1 MTFLDDGDAS
11 QPFEGHG
18 DYEHVGP
25 NRSQMR
31 LAVLIVGGVLLAAVI
46 GGMFLY

>member
-1 MTFLDDGDAS
+1 MTFQDDGEPS
-11 QPFEGHG
+11 RPFDGHG

-31 LAVLIVGGVLLAAVI
+31 IAVLIVGVILLAAVI